1 MSPPTGTTSP
11 RHRLTDLLDGQF
23 MARLDGLDLFSR
35 KMLQGKLQGERRSKK
50 RGAGVEFA
58 DHRRYVV
65 GDDLRHIDWN
75 IFGRLDQLFLKI
87 FLVDQDLSVHIL
99 LDVSASAATGEPPK
113 ARAIKRLGAAL
124 AYVGMVNNNR
134 VTLSTFADGIV
145 GQLANMRGRAYLP
158 RMAEFLLTAECE
170 GPSGFDKACR
180 QLTAGRIGTGLVIVV
195 SDFFFKEGYES
206 GLRRLA
212 SRNYDLYAIHMLS
225 PQELEPELSGDL
237 KLIDVEDLDD
247 AEITVS
253 GALLEYYRR
262 NLAAYCN
269 EVQGFCRR
277 RGATYALTNSRE
289 PVEALMLN
297 YLRRRGLLR

>member
-1 MSPPTGTTSP
+1 MSQLPSTTSP
-11 RHRLTDLLDGQF
+11 RRLTDLLDSKF
-23 MARLDGLDLFSR
+23 MARLDALDLFSR

-87 FLVDQDLSVHIL
+87 FLVEQDLSVQIV
-99 LDVSASAATGEPPK
+99 LDVSASTDSGVPRK
-113 ARAIKRLGAAL
+113 ALAVKRLAAAL
-124 AYVGMVNNNR
+124 AYVGLVNNNR
-134 VTLSTFADGIV
+134 VTLATFADGLV
-145 GQLANMRGRAYLP
+145 GHLPNMRGRNYLQ
-158 RMAEFLLTAECE
+158 RMAEFLLDSDPD
-170 GPSGFDKACR
+170 GPSHFEKACR
-180 QLTAGRIGTGLVIVV
+180 QLAAGRIGTGLMIVV
-195 SDFFFKEGYES
+195 SDFLFKEGYEDA
-206 GLRRLA
+206 LRRLL
-212 SRNYDLYAIHMLS
+212 SRHYDLYVIQMLS
-225 PQELEPELSGDL
+225 PQELNPELTGDL

-253 GALLEYYRR
+253 SALLDYYRK

-269 EVQGFCRR
+269 ELKAFCRR
-277 RGATYALTNSRE
+277 RGATYALTNSGE
-289 PVEALMLN
+289 PIEPLMLN